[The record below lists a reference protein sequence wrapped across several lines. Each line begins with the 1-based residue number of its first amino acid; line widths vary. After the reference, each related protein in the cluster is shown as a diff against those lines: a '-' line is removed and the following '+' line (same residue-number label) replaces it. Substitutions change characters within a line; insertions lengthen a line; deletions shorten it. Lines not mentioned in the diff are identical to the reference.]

1 MAHIKQLPNDCNG
14 DGGAA
19 AEDSAVDENNR
30 TVCWLKYV
38 TALTD
43 LSHVPAFASQYKLP
57 EAAVSALDAVM
68 EDYRCNGPT
77 VASQQVLCNN
87 APPVYRVAVIR
98 LKNVCQPLN
107 GTHTT
112 TAVVHDDPS
121 WHPRLLAW
129 ATVALVSGI
138 TDGWLQ
144 QGAPHT
150 SVQAA
155 DSKCIRF

>member
-1 MAHIKQLPNDCNG
+1 MAHIQQLPNDCNG

-43 LSHVPAFASQYKLP
+43 LSHVPAFASQDKLP

-77 VASQQVLCNN
+77 VASQQV
-87 APPVYRVAVIR
+87 
-98 LKNVCQPLN
+98 QP
-107 GTHTT
+107 
-112 TAVVHDDPS
+112 A
-121 WHPRLLAW
+121 
-129 ATVALVSGI
+129 
-138 TDGWLQ
+138 LQ
-144 QGAPHT
+144 QPTSCLSRCCHQAEKRLPAPERHAYCYC
-150 SVQAA
+150 S
-155 DSKCIRF
+155 CP